1 MMRPS
6 FQRKVILDDG
16 ILVEANGILNT
27 SNRGLF
33 LDTTTPNTS
42 TIRTKR
48 DCTRSTMA
56 ILSPEIYLARL
67 EKGVLLSL
75 TPNAEIVRGSLVSSY
90 LVREFGLLHSVLP
103 FLTFPPI
110 PFLLIVSDTTLTSVL
125 ETKPKTFD
133 TLHRYATMTTTTTT
147 TTPLIRPTSLL

>member
-75 TPNAEIVRGSLVSSY
+75 TPNAGIVRESLVCRILSWSSDRFT
-90 LVREFGLLHSVLP
+90 LCFLFSPPSHSILP
-103 FLTFPPI
+103 
-110 PFLLIVSDTTLTSVL
+110 IVSYTTLTSVL